1 MGDFFE
7 SVGDVF
13 GSIWDAGSSAV
24 GSVWSGISG
33 LFGESDS
40 GGTDFGVPEGIG
52 DWGAWP
58 DIPGFGGEGP
68 DLYPQAGAG
77 DVIWG
82 SDSMNGNGG
91 SMQTVGWPAAAAAGG
106 IWLGSLLT
114 RALGAG
120 AAGAVYTA
128 ANGVRVRMSQLWP
141 LVRKYGSQAVAGGL
155 GISAGAL
162 GTLLAQPEAIHAR
175 GRKGRGRG
183 ISGRDV
189 KTTRR
194 TLKTIRKLYHMMP
207 TRRVYGGGG
216 GYRRSYRR
224 R

>member
-13 GSIWDAGSSAV
+13 GSVWDAGSSAL
-24 GSVWSGISG
+24 GSLWEGVSGI
-33 LFGESDS
+33 FGGGDSS
-40 GGTDFGVPEGIG
+40 GGDVGLPAGIG
-52 DWGAWP
+52 DFASWP

-68 DLYPQAGAG
+68 DLYPQAGPSDA
-77 DVIWG
+77 IWG
-82 SDSMNGNGG
+82 SDSMSNG
-91 SMQTVGWPAAAAAGG
+91 MTQVGWPAAAAAGG

-114 RALGAG
+114 RALGGA

-155 GISAGAL
+155 GISLGAL
-162 GTLLAQPEAIHAR
+162 GTLLAQPEAMNAR
-175 GRKGRGRG
+175 GRRGRGRG
-183 ISGRDV
+183 ISNRDV

-216 GYRRSYRR
+216 YRPYRRGRR
-224 R
+224 